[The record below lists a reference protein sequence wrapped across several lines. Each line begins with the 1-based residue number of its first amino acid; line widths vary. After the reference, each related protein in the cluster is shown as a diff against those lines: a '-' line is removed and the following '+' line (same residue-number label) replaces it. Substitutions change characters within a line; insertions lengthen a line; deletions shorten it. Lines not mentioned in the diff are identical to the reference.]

1 VTTSAS
7 DLGYW
12 IQDDAAPLGA
22 GDEPLPYR
30 TLQDLTTD
38 RLRTAILRGRFP
50 PGARLHHDTL
60 ARQFG
65 VSRMPVRQA
74 LRVLHSEGLIEL
86 RPHRGAV
93 VIALDPEEI
102 LQIFEV
108 RGLLEARA
116 AELAAPNLTDAD
128 LAHLAAIVSEM
139 EAAEADDDR
148 WLALNLQFHTGIY
161 PASGWRH
168 LCTLIESQRNVVQ
181 PYLRVALAFLDRA
194 RTARAEHRGILAAAQ
209 ARDGPRLARLTVN
222 HLRTT
227 ARAVVDELARR
238 QTTSTAD
245 SASGG
250 LHGLAPPRGS

>member
-1 VTTSAS
+1 VGTAS
-7 DLGYW
+7 DLGSW
-12 IQDDAAPLGA
+12 IQADPSAHAVGVA
-22 GDEPLPYR
+22 PLPYR

-38 RLRTAILRGRFP
+38 RLRTAILEGQFP
-50 PGARLHHDTL
+50 PGARLQHDTL
-60 ARQFG
+60 ARQLG
-65 VSRMPVRQA
+65 VSRMPVREA

-116 AELAAPNLTDAD
+116 AELAAPNLTDTELTR
-128 LAHLAAIVSEM
+128 LASVVSEM

-148 WLALNLQFHTGIY
+148 WLALNLQFHTSIY

-168 LCTLIESQRNVVQ
+168 LCTVIESQRNVVQ
-181 PYLRVALAFLDRA
+181 PYLRLALAFLDRA
-194 RTARAEHRGILAAAQ
+194 STARAEHRGILAAAQ
-209 ARDGPRLARLTVN
+209 DRDGPRLARLTVE

-227 ARAVVDELARR
+227 ARAVVDELTRR
-238 QTTSTAD
+238 QASKTED

-250 LHGLAPPRGS
+250 LHGLAQTHGR